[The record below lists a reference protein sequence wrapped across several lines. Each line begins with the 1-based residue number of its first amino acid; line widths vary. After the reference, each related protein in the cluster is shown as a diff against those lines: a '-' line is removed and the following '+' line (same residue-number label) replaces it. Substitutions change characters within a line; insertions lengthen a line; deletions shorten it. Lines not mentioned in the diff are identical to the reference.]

1 MAAVTVESSQKR
13 KASAMGT
20 MAVVEADDGEEV
32 VPYSLIDKLQEGRSN
47 ENVWGEVET
56 RVALVFD
63 SYNVRPPF
71 DS

>member
-32 VPYSLIDKLQEGRSN
+32 VPYSLIDKLQEGRSSD
-47 ENVWGEVET
+47 NVWGEVET
-56 RVALVFD
+56 KVFGFWFIP
-63 SYNVRPPF
+63 SGNLT
-71 DS
+71 